1 MKKFV
6 RLRAKAYSYLINDG
20 SEDRKNKRHK
30 NCVIKKV
37 KFGNYKSCVEATEFK
52 NKISYLKKPTKWT

>member
-1 MKKFV
+1 MTVVK
-6 RLRAKAYSYLINDG
+6 I
-20 SEDRKNKRHK
+20 EKNKRHK

-37 KFGNYKSCVEATEFK
+37 KFGNYKSCLEATEFK